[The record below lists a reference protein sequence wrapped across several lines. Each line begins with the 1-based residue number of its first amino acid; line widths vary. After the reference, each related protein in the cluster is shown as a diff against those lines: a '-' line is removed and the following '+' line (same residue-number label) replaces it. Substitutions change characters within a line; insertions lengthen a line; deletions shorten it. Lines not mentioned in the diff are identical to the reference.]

1 MANKTKSKSKRH
13 YKKKSKKIYGGIKP
27 SNDSSLSNFG
37 KQQLTNYAMSKLPLD
52 SSSSPMTNKM
62 TSQISKK
69 YLQQSDSNATPES
82 NLKLFI
88 KIIVSELNLVTESIL
103 KTASETMNI
112 DLKQGDEVL
121 IMELKDKLKKVVD
134 ILKSE
139 EVRGLLEETFNEG
152 LAIYIP
158 LIYKAADS
166 LNELAEKELKVGV
179 RIVNTAITE
188 IPIVFFIVEFI
199 NFLTTVVT
207 ALKAVA
213 QFVPAVAESIEK
225 IEDFQNKLTQAKGQL
240 SSIVKQKLES
250 ESKFIDPTKNPMP
263 LQPENGMM
271 PPAAGGGLMK
281 KLMKE
286 RKMIGGSIEK
296 ARVDFLTLSQ
306 LIIPHNKKPY
316 QNKSKKHYKR

>member
-13 YKKKSKKIYGGIKP
+13 YKKKSKKIYGGTKP
-27 SNDSSLSNFG
+27 PNGSSLSNFG

-69 YLQQSDSNATPES
+69 YLQQTDTNATPES

-88 KIIVSELNLVTESIL
+88 KIIVSELNLVTETIL

-112 DLKQGDEVL
+112 DLKQSDEIL
-121 IMELKDKLKKVVD
+121 MMELKDKLKKVVD

-166 LNELAEKELKVGV
+166 LNELAEKEVKVGV

-199 NFLTTVVT
+199 NFLTTVIT

-213 QFVPAVAESIEK
+213 QFVPALAESIQK
-225 IEDFQNKLTQAKGQL
+225 IEDFKNKLTQAKGQL
-240 SSIVKQKLES
+240 SSLVKEKLES
-250 ESKFIDPTKNPMP
+250 ESKFIDSTKNPLP
-263 LQPENGMM
+263 LKLENGM

-296 ARVDFLTLSQ
+296 SRVDFLTLSQ